1 MLERFLQELGES
13 GRLDSEGVFTVDLQK
28 SSSKLQKHLLKGPAD
43 YLLVAVRGAVAAG
56 ASAVSIKLHYRE
68 SRIEL
73 MLDNERADELALSG
87 RHTPS
92 L

>member
-43 YLLVAVRGAVAAG
+43 YLLVGVRGAVAAG
-56 ASAVSIKLHYRE
+56 ASVVSIKLHYRE

-73 MLDNERADELALSG
+73 MLDNERADELA
-87 RHTPS
+87 
-92 L
+92 